1 MVGDTLIVG
10 STVGVGRG
18 VAVAVGNGVGSG
30 VGVDVGVKGCGD
42 EQAAAATQTITII
55 KERQGALN
63 TKVSSW
69 SSEYKLAAARGSIP
83 LVVT

>member
-42 EQAAAATQTITII
+42 EQAAATQTITII
-55 KERQGALN
+55 KERQGARN
-63 TKVSSW
+63 MKVSSW